1 MGDLAVTSEILFE
14 SFLQELGANRPPEDL
29 LYAKASPS
37 ECAPTGRGLTIHKH
51 VSDGHEFAFVR
62 DGTAAVLASG
72 RPHELSP
79 GKLLLIG
86 RQVEHAES
94 PSELLEPYTMGWCYA
109 DHTYARLD
117 HTSFTPPAEWRIGPG
132 IELTGRTDV
141 ESIAAAIGAELNH
154 QEYGWDRSVQGLLEY
169 FTCILI
175 RRLRRG
181 SVVRLRVGESPTI
194 STDPRTWRV
203 IQAVLQY
210 CDANYRHN
218 PSVAEVAA
226 AVGYSPSHLSRL
238 MSAHLG
244 CSLSEHLRRLR
255 IEAGKHLLQSTDLS
269 IGEIARSLGYGE
281 PSHFSHA
288 FSRAQGLSPR
298 AYRDSLRGS

>member
-1 MGDLAVTSEILFE
+1 MTSEILFE
-14 SFLQELGANRPPEDL
+14 SVLHEFGAARPPDDL

-37 ECAPTGRGLTIHKH
+37 EGASAVPGLTIHKH

-62 DGTAAVLASG
+62 RGKAAVLTPGKS
-72 RPHELSP
+72 HELSP

-94 PSELLEPYTMGWCYA
+94 PGERLEPYTMGWCYA

-117 HTSFTPPAEWRIGPG
+117 HTTFTPPAEWRIGPS
-132 IELTGRTDV
+132 IELNGRTDV
-141 ESIAAAIGAELNH
+141 ENIAAAMGAELDH
-154 QEYGWDRSVQGLLEY
+154 QEYGWARSAQGLLEY

-181 SVVRLRVGESPTI
+181 SVVRLRASESPTI
-194 STDPRTWRV
+194 SADPRTWRI

-210 CDANYRHN
+210 CDANYRRN
-218 PSVAEVAA
+218 PSLVEVAG

-255 IEAGKHLLQSTDLS
+255 IEAGRHLLESTDLS
-269 IGEIARSLGYGE
+269 VGEIARSLGYGE
-281 PSHFSHA
+281 ASHFSHA